1 MSNLINQLLEL
12 TWYEF
17 IANEKPD
24 IKETIKWLADNTCY
38 LELWARENG
47 YSEPKEW

>member
-1 MSNLINQLLEL
+1 MSNLTNQLLEL

-24 IKETIKWLADNTCY
+24 IKETIEWLANNTCY

-47 YSEPKEW
+47 YTEPKEW